1 MIGTIVNVA
10 AVLIGGTAGLLVRAK
25 LPQRYMDIAFQ
36 GIGLVTLAIGVS
48 MTLESQNIIL
58 AIISIVVG
66 SLIGEACD
74 IERRMDSF
82 ANLLKQKTKS
92 SSDRFTEGFVTAS
105 MLFCVGSMAVLGSF
119 EDGMGLYPKLLYT
132 KSLMD
137 GIAALALAS
146 SFGVGVLFSIFP
158 VFVYQGL
165 LTLFVSYVANFMN
178 DTVVGDLT
186 SVGGMLLLG
195 LGLSIL
201 NIKKISVINMLPALV
216 IIVVLSYLFG
226 N

>member
-216 IIVVLSYLFG
+216 IIVILSYLFG